1 MSPMSVYAGG
11 DMAVTNDGDIL
22 YSFPRNV
29 RSILLQRSL
38 GQKVRTTYAT
48 ASPFLFYLLR
58 ASFGVAL
65 LASLLILGT
74 TFVVISTSAKSSD
87 DDKGNNNGRGR
98 GFSFNG
104 GLGRMEANML
114 TDWFFYRPYYG
125 YYQSPRYRAD
135 YGTSSSSLRTGQLTF
150 IESFFSYVF
159 GDGDPNESFSNDQ
172 LRYMADVIR

>member
-1 MSPMSVYAGG
+1 
-11 DMAVTNDGDIL
+11 MAVTNDGDIL

-29 RSILLQRSL
+29 RSILQQRSL
-38 GQKVRTTYAT
+38 GQKVRTTYAA

-65 LASLLILGT
+65 LASLLALGSA
-74 TFVVISTSAKSSD
+74 FVVVSSSSRSSD
-87 DDKGNNNGRGR
+87 DDKGNGNGRGR

-135 YGTSSSSLRTGQLTF
+135 YVTSPTSMRAGELTF
-150 IESFFSYVF
+150 IESFFSVT
-159 GDGDPNESFSNDQ
+159 GKG
-172 LRYMADVIR
+172 

>member
-1 MSPMSVYAGG
+1 
-11 DMAVTNDGDIL
+11 MAVTNDGDIL

-29 RSILLQRSL
+29 RSILQQRSL
-38 GQKVRTTYAT
+38 GQKVRTTYAA
-48 ASPFLFYLLR
+48 ASPVLFYILR
-58 ASFGVAL
+58 ASFGLAL
-65 LASLLILGT
+65 FASLLALGSA
-74 TFVVISTSAKSSD
+74 FVVVSSGRSSD
-87 DDKGNNNGRGR
+87 DDKGNGNGRGR

-104 GLGRMEANML
+104 GLGRLEANIMF
-114 TDWFFYRPYYG
+114 DWLFYRPYYG

-135 YGTSSSSLRTGQLTF
+135 YGTSSSSLQASELSF